1 MDIFFK
7 TSSFLC
13 SGHEFRCIPRVLSE
27 VNFKTKTLFDM
38 AVEGLQPF
46 LCISP
51 DSDVN
56 YMSQV
61 IDRCNVVQLVQLL
74 LSTMMH

>member
-1 MDIFFK
+1 M
-7 TSSFLC
+7 
-13 SGHEFRCIPRVLSE
+13 LSE

-51 DSDVN
+51 DSDDVS